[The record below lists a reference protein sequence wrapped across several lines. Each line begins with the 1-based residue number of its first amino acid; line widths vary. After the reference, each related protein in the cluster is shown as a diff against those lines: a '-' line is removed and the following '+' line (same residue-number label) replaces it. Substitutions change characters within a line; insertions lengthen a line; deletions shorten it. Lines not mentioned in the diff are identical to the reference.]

1 MTTPEQRP
9 AHDPDPLDDADE
21 CLPGTGEMGD
31 ETGEP
36 EPDTGQPVET
46 PLADADLPPGELA
59 LEPDEEMIPESDRP
73 PRIVQETPVGG
84 RLPLEPAPPAD
95 AGEPLRDMPAP
106 EAIDAA
112 QPEPETPLAPEH
124 ELAPSPPPD
133 EATPPEPEAA
143 PGPPAEVKPVPAAPD
158 EQMTAPGPESAIAE
172 AAAETGTETIAP
184 AEPEAGAAVEE
195 GEAEAEAPVETAPE
209 AEAPALAE
217 AAPEAESAPSPA
229 PTAPEPSTV
238 RVTRPEDWDEE
249 LSPELAAILFGAA
262 ARAEP
267 AEVAAPAEA
276 APSVAPEAVPEAAP
290 APAVEAAAPAP
301 ITSREDARTRPI
313 AAGQFTAPAPDASVE
328 GTVRYIRVEE
338 PLGGDS
344 GRRIRESWEFFGP
357 DYPALEGR
365 LVKRIQS
372 EEIAYADGS
381 WKFTFRRDYSEGRD
395 ERTVRIARDGEFI
408 ERTDRVRRKN
418 ALTGK
423 TVRAETRE
431 ALAFAPPKHE
441 EKRGFLGRLFG
452 RGGDSVRPEGPKQ
465 WRPATDAEQREAY
478 RRGGEAFRLGI
489 FERP

>member
-21 CLPGTGEMGD
+21 RLPGAAETGD
-31 ETGEP
+31 EPGEP

-46 PLADADLPPGELA
+46 PLADADLPAGELA
-59 LEPDEEMIPESDRP
+59 LQPDEEMIPESDRP

-95 AGEPLRDMPAP
+95 TDEPLRDMPAP
-106 EAIDAA
+106 EAVDAA
-112 QPEPETPLAPEH
+112 QPEPETPPVPEH
-124 ELAPSPPPD
+124 ELAPPD
-133 EATPPEPEAA
+133 EAA
-143 PGPPAEVKPVPAAPD
+143 PGPVTGVELTPAAPD
-158 EQMTAPGPESAIAE
+158 EQMAASAPETALAE
-172 AAAETGTETIAP
+172 AAEETVAPDEAEAR
-184 AEPEAGAAVEE
+184 AAVEGE
-195 GEAEAEAPVETAPE
+195 GEVEAEAEAEAAAAPPDE
-209 AEAPALAE
+209 IAAEAPALAE
-217 AAPEAESAPSPA
+217 AAPEAESAPPA
-229 PTAPEPSTV
+229 PSAV

-249 LSPELAAILFGAA
+249 LSPELAAILFGTA

-267 AEVAAPAEA
+267 AKAAPPAEA
-276 APSVAPEAVPEAAP
+276 APAVAPEAVPEAAP
-290 APAVEAAAPAP
+290 APAIEAAAPEP
-301 ITSREDARTRPI
+301 LISREDARTRPI
-313 AAGQFTAPAPDASVE
+313 AAGQFTAPAPGASVE
-328 GTVRYIRVEE
+328 GTVRFTRVEE
-338 PLGGDS
+338 PLGGDG

-365 LVKRIQS
+365 LVKRIRS
-372 EEIAYADGS
+372 EEVVYADGS

-395 ERTVRIARDGEFI
+395 ERTVRIARDGEYI

-441 EKRGFLGRLFG
+441 EKRGFLSRLFG
-452 RGGDSVRPEGPKQ
+452 RGSDSARPEGPKQ
-465 WRPATDAEQREAY
+465 WRPATNSEQQEAY
-478 RRGGEAFRLGI
+478 RRGGKAFRLGI